1 MKPYVYA
8 VFLQVPCE
16 SIPPGQRFHLADK
29 LITARGFNA
38 HVRPACKKYARL
50 QKSLGARTVRA
61 YYSDDEIRVTRT
73 VSCPSRTKWS
83 ILWPLSIKYIKV
95 EGNNISI
102 SLLLY
107 SKPAFFVIGQ
117 INMYLL
123 QLFVILKTEAM
134 FGSVGDWRVG
144 CNDLIRESHGVSSH
158 LTKNTAVS
166 VLTWMPEPTI
176 ILIHSPT
183 PPQSNSSLYAWVP
196 YSQRNLLDVL
206 IQDLIWVSAVVLM
219 SLRPGQYIGCDIF
232 WLWTRAGLGM

>member
-38 HVRPACKKYARL
+38 HVQPACKKYARL
-50 QKSLGARTVRA
+50 QKSLGTRTVRA

-73 VSCPSRTKWS
+73 VSCPSHTKWS

-95 EGNNISI
+95 EGNNIS
-102 SLLLY
+102 Y
-107 SKPAFFVIGQ
+107 QFVTVQQACFLCDWPDQYVSFTTFCHPKNRG
-117 INMYLL
+117 N
-123 QLFVILKTEAM
+123 
-134 FGSVGDWRVG
+134 VGDWRVG

-183 PPQSNSSLYAWVP
+183 PPQSNSSFLSMSA
-196 YSQRNLLDVL
+196 LLSEKPFRCVNSRF
-206 IQDLIWVSAVVLM
+206 DLSFSCCVNV
-219 SLRPGQYIGCDIF
+219 
-232 WLWTRAGLGM
+232 T

>member
-1 MKPYVYA
+1 M
-8 VFLQVPCE
+8 
-16 SIPPGQRFHLADK
+16 
-29 LITARGFNA
+29 
-38 HVRPACKKYARL
+38 
-50 QKSLGARTVRA
+50 
-61 YYSDDEIRVTRT
+61 
-73 VSCPSRTKWS
+73 SCPSRTKWS

-134 FGSVGDWRVG
+134 FGNVGDWRVG